1 MVTITD
7 ATPGSVIYYTT
18 NGSTPTAAST
28 VYSGPITVSAT
39 ATVKAVAQALGDTLS
54 GVAGATYTLAT
65 ATPAI
70 SPGAGKYVAPTMVT
84 ITDAT
89 PGSVIYY
96 TTNGSTPT
104 AASTV
109 YSGPI
114 TVSATGKVKAVAQ
127 APGDTLSGVVSA
139 SFTLATAVPVISP
152 GAGIYATPTAVTIAD
167 ATPGSVIYYTTN
179 GSTPTAASTVYSGP
193 ITVNASETVKA
204 VALAPGDVLSTVASA
219 AFVIQAPTVSY
230 PSGFITQGLK
240 LNGSAALSGA
250 VLQLTPNMAYKAAS
264 AYFTSPVNVQAF
276 INDFTFQLP
285 LPVSNG
291 ITFVL
296 QNQGLTALGAD
307 GGNLG
312 YGSAT
317 AGAGIQQ
324 SMAIKFDVHNN
335 AGEGIDSTGLYI
347 DGAAPTIPA
356 TDLTPTGLNLNSG
369 NVFHAHMT
377 YDGTTLVVNITDTVT
392 AATATQSYVVN
403 IPATVGS
410 NTAFAGFTAGTGA
423 SIAAQ
428 NILTWNFNSQ

>member
-1 MVTITD
+1 MVT
-7 ATPGSVIYYTT
+7 PG
-18 NGSTPTAAST
+18 
-28 VYSGPITVSAT
+28 
-39 ATVKAVAQALGDTLS
+39 
-54 GVAGATYTLAT
+54 
-65 ATPAI
+65 
-70 SPGAGKYVAPTMVT
+70 
-84 ITDAT
+84 
-89 PGSVIYY
+89 
-96 TTNGSTPT
+96 
-104 AASTV
+104 
-109 YSGPI
+109 
-114 TVSATGKVKAVAQ
+114 TG
-127 APGDTLSGVVSA
+127 T
-139 SFTLATAVPVISP
+139 
-152 GAGIYATPTAVTIAD
+152 YATPTAVTIAD

-179 GSTPTAASTVYSGP
+179 GSTPTAASTAYSGL
-193 ITVNASETVKA
+193 ITLNASATVKA
-204 VALAPGDVLSTVASA
+204 VAQAPGDALSAVASA
-219 AFVIQAPTVSY
+219 AFVIQAPAVSY

-240 LNGSAALSGA
+240 LNGSAALNA
-250 VLQLTPNMAYKAAS
+250 TVLQLTPDVAYKAAS

-324 SMAIKFDVHNN
+324 SMAIKFDDHNN

-347 DGAAPTIPA
+347 NGAAPTIPA

-377 YDGTTLVVNITDTVT
+377 YDGTTLVVTITDTVT

-403 IPATVGS
+403 IPSIVGA
-410 NTAFAGFTAGTGA
+410 NTAYAGFTAGTGA
-423 SIAAQ
+423 SIAQQ